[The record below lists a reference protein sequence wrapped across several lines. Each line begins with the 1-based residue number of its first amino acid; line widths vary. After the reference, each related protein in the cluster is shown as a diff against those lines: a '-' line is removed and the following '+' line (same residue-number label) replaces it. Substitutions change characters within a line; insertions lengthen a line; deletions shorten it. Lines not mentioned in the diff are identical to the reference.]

1 MKDSCIVE
9 HADTGE
15 AGGATARCARNPVE
29 PFRCAGVQDRVATG
43 RCFRPGGDRAMTT
56 VIKAQD
62 RFDEPVTASV
72 LAKATAR
79 GRQRRHPGLHAL
91 SVAYLPAYQSLL
103 IGFADQSAVLL
114 PVKNYP
120 ELSALGV
127 AELEGLAIGYG
138 GTALCLEARD
148 LHVSIAGLVSASQ
161 PLMDLAA
168 TVIAVRNGS
177 RRTEAKAQA
186 SRENGRK
193 GGRPRK
199 VEAA

>member
-1 MKDSCIVE
+1 MTVARTLVSGLKPQPRPPAGSQLHCRLR
-9 HADTGE
+9 HA
-15 AGGATARCARNPVE
+15 ARFYHARCPASRIHHL
-29 PFRCAGVQDRVATG
+29 RV
-43 RCFRPGGDRAMTT
+43 
-56 VIKAQD
+56 
-62 RFDEPVTASV
+62 
-72 LAKATAR
+72 
-79 GRQRRHPGLHAL
+79 L
-91 SVAYLPAYQSLL
+91 SVAYRFLL

-199 VEAA
+199 AEAI

>member
-1 MKDSCIVE
+1 
-9 HADTGE
+9 
-15 AGGATARCARNPVE
+15 
-29 PFRCAGVQDRVATG
+29 
-43 RCFRPGGDRAMTT
+43 MTT

-114 PVKNYP
+114 PVQNYA

-138 GTALCLEARD
+138 GTALCLEAQD

-199 VEAA
+199 AEAIG

>member
-1 MKDSCIVE
+1 MRSRSSCAISMRRPTRPCCNWPVLPARWRSSYDDS
-9 HADTGE
+9 D
-15 AGGATARCARNPVE
+15 
-29 PFRCAGVQDRVATG
+29 Q
-43 RCFRPGGDRAMTT
+43 
-56 VIKAQD
+56 AQD

-79 GRQRRHPGLHAL
+79 GRQRRHPGLHAM
-91 SVAYLPAYQSLL
+91 SVAYLPAYRSLL
-103 IGFADQSAVLL
+103 IGFSDQSAVLL

-161 PLMDLAA
+161 SLMDLAA

-186 SRENGRK
+186 SRENGRR

-199 VEAA
+199 AEAA

>member
-1 MKDSCIVE
+1 
-9 HADTGE
+9 
-15 AGGATARCARNPVE
+15 
-29 PFRCAGVQDRVATG
+29 
-43 RCFRPGGDRAMTT
+43 MT
-56 VIKAQD
+56 VNVK
-62 RFDEPVTASV
+62 P
-72 LAKATAR
+72 
-79 GRQRRHPGLHAL
+79 
-91 SVAYLPAYQSLL
+91 LL
-103 IGFADQSAVLL
+103 IGFADQSAVWL

-120 ELSALGV
+120 DLS
-127 AELEGLAIGYG
+127 
-138 GTALCLEARD
+138 ALCLEARD

-199 VEAA
+199 AEAA